1 MKVAI
6 TGASHGLGEGLV
18 NYFSTNNHSV
28 LELRERIVNYQ
39 YNIVEKLEDSDVFI
53 NCSNSGDLQATLYT
67 QVYQAWKMQNKTI
80 VNILT
85 SGIFYGSPNKI
96 YLKSKQEFNDLI
108 IQTRDLD
115 KTVRILNIYPNTL
128 ENNVNNFPKVKFDEV
143 ASTIEAAINLPQD
156 LELFAIGISRSNT
169 NPKNNV
175 I

>member
-6 TGASHGLGEGLV
+6 TGANHGLGKGLV
-18 NYFSTNNHSV
+18 NYFTTKNYSV
-28 LELRERIVNYQ
+28 LELRERIINYQ
-39 YNIVEKLEDSDVFI
+39 HNIVEKLENSDIFI
-53 NCSNSGDLQATLYT
+53 NCSNSGDLQASLYS
-67 QVYQAWKMQNKTI
+67 QVYQAWRMQNKTI

-85 SGIFYGSPNKI
+85 SGIFYGSPNKT

-115 KTVRILNIYPNTL
+115 KTVRILNVYPNTL
-128 ENNVNNFPKVKFDEV
+128 ENNSNNFPKVKFNEV
-143 ASTIEAAINLPQD
+143 ASTIEAAIKLPQD